1 MSDARRLA
9 TGSIAQ
15 QAAQVSGLL
24 AMFVVITVLAR
35 KLTLAEL
42 GVYGL
47 LNSLAGYLLIVQN
60 AAAGAA
66 VKAMAGAGDDERAGS
81 AAFST
86 SALMYVAAGAL
97 AAVALTAV
105 GLILAAVLDLPDEL
119 ARQARLG
126 AVAAG
131 AVAFLGW
138 PLTVYRDALRA
149 RSRFVLAAGAETV
162 GIVASI
168 LLVLALVIADAPLW
182 ALIGTAS
189 SIPMLAGA
197 ACLVAA
203 RATALPWRLR
213 PRLATRAA
221 AREFLGLA
229 GYISLAEASSAAVY
243 AGTRIILGTVR
254 SAQTVGLYEG
264 PIRAHNLIRALN
276 GAVTVTVLPTAVRYR
291 GEGDERRLGELLV
304 RGCRYA
310 LAGVVPLAVTGAA
323 LAGPILD
330 AWLGPR
336 YAVAGPAMAIM
347 MSHWVLNG
355 VLGVTT
361 ALLVALG
368 AARDLA
374 RWAMAL
380 GAATILLAL
389 ALVPSLGLDGAAL
402 ATAIPYV
409 ALWPYMLFVTL
420 RAVPAVRLGEL
431 ARRAFAPAWMLGA
444 VLAAALVAVRL
455 TLDPSGAL
463 AVIAIVALS
472 LTAYWAAYWRLA
484 LDDGER
490 RLVKAMVGFVRA
502 ARAG

>member
-9 TGSIAQ
+9 TGSLAQ
-15 QAAQVSGLL
+15 QAAQVAGLV

-35 KLTLAEL
+35 RLTLAEL

-66 VKAMAGAGDDERAGS
+66 VRAMASAGDDREGS

-105 GLILAAVLDLPDEL
+105 GLIFAAVLDLTPEL
-119 ARQARLG
+119 ARQTRLG
-126 AVAAG
+126 AAAAG
-131 AVAFLGW
+131 VVALAGW

-149 RSRFVLAAGAETV
+149 RSRFVLAAGAEAV

-168 LLVLALVIADAPLW
+168 GLVFALVLGDAPLW

-189 SIPMLAGA
+189 AIPMLAGA

-203 RATALPWRLR
+203 RATAMPWRLR

-243 AGTRIILGTVR
+243 AATRVILGIVR
-254 SAQTVGLYEG
+254 SPATVGLYEG
-264 PIRAHNLIRALN
+264 PVRAHNLVRALN

-291 GEGDERRLGELLV
+291 ADGDERRLRELLV

-310 LAGVVPLAVTGAA
+310 LAGIVPIAVVGGV
-323 LAGPILD
+323 LAGPILV

-336 YAVAGPAMAIM
+336 FAGAGTAMAIM
-347 MSHWVLNG
+347 LSHWLLNG

-361 ALLVALG
+361 AMLVAVG

-374 RWAMAL
+374 RWAMML
-380 GAATILLAL
+380 GGSTIAL
-389 ALVPSLGLDGAAL
+389 ALILVPALGLDGAAL

-409 ALWPYMLFVTL
+409 LLFPYMLRVTL
-420 RAVPAVRLGEL
+420 NVVPVPLGEL
-431 ARRAFAPAWMLGA
+431 VRRAFAPAWILGA
-444 VLAAALVAVRL
+444 VLAAALIWVRIA
-455 TLDPSGAL
+455 LDPVAAAAVAGVALCGLASYWLAYYLLCLDPAERAL
-463 AVIAIVALS
+463 ARSIVLS
-472 LTAYWAAYWRLA
+472 
-484 LDDGER
+484 
-490 RLVKAMVGFVRA
+490 
-502 ARAG
+502 RAGR

>member
-9 TGSIAQ
+9 TGSLAQ
-15 QAAQVSGLL
+15 QASQVAGLV

-35 KLTLAEL
+35 RLTLAEL

-66 VKAMAGAGDDERAGS
+66 VRAMASAGDEREGS

-97 AAVALTAV
+97 AAVALTAI
-105 GLILAAVLDLPDEL
+105 GLIFAAVLDLTPEL
-119 ARQARLG
+119 ARQTRMG
-126 AVAAG
+126 AAAAG
-131 AVAFLGW
+131 VVALVGW

-149 RSRFVLAAGAETV
+149 RSRFVLAAGAEAV

-168 LLVLALVIADAPLW
+168 GLVLALVLVDAPLW

-189 SIPMLAGA
+189 AIPMLAGA

-203 RATALPWRLR
+203 KATAMPWRLR

-243 AGTRIILGTVR
+243 AATRVILGVVR
-254 SAQTVGLYEG
+254 SPATVGLYEG
-264 PIRAHNLIRALN
+264 PVRAHNLIRALN

-291 GEGDERRLGELLV
+291 ANGDERRLRELLV

-310 LAGVVPLAVTGAA
+310 LGGIVPIAVVGGV
-323 LAGPILD
+323 LAGPILV

-336 YAVAGPAMAIM
+336 FGEAGPAMAIM
-347 MSHWVLNG
+347 LSHWLLNG

-361 ALLVALG
+361 AMLVAVG

-374 RWAMAL
+374 RWAMML
-380 GAATILLAL
+380 GGSTIVLAL
-389 ALVPSLGLDGAAL
+389 ALVPAFGLDGAAL

-409 ALWPYMLFVTL
+409 LLFPYMLRVTL
-420 RAVPAVRLGEL
+420 KAVPVPLGEL
-431 ARRAFAPAWMLGA
+431 VRRAFAPAWLLGA
-444 VLAAALVAVRL
+444 LLAAALIWARIAFDPVSAVAVASMAFGGL
-455 TLDPSGAL
+455 ASYWIVYYQLCLDSAERAL
-463 AVIAIVALS
+463 VRSIVLS
-472 LTAYWAAYWRLA
+472 RP
-484 LDDGER
+484 
-490 RLVKAMVGFVRA
+490 
-502 ARAG
+502 AGR

>member
-9 TGSIAQ
+9 TGSLAQ
-15 QAAQVSGLL
+15 QASQVAGLV
-24 AMFVVITVLAR
+24 AMVAVITVLAR
-35 KLTLAEL
+35 QLTLAEL

-66 VKAMAGAGDDERAGS
+66 VKAMASARDVPEGS

-105 GLILAAVLDLPDEL
+105 GLVFAAVLDLTPEL
-119 ARQARLG
+119 ARQTRLG
-126 AVAAG
+126 AAAAG
-131 AVAFLGW
+131 LVALVGW

-168 LLVLALVIADAPLW
+168 GLVFVLVLADAPLW

-189 SIPMLAGA
+189 AIPMLAGA

-243 AGTRIILGTVR
+243 AATRVILGIVR
-254 SAQTVGLYEG
+254 SPETVGLYEG
-264 PIRAHNLIRALN
+264 PVRAHNLVRALN

-291 GEGDERRLGELLV
+291 AEGDERRLRELLV

-310 LAGVVPLAVTGAA
+310 LAGIVPIAVVGIV
-323 LAGPILD
+323 LAGPILG
-330 AWLGPR
+330 AWLGTR
-336 YAVAGPAMAIM
+336 YEEGGPAMAIM
-347 MSHWVLNG
+347 LSHWLLNG

-361 ALLVALG
+361 AMLVAVG

-374 RWAMAL
+374 RWAMML
-380 GAATILLAL
+380 GGSTIVLAL
-389 ALVPSLGLDGAAL
+389 ILVPAFGLDGAAL

-409 ALWPYMLFVTL
+409 ALFPYMLRVTL
-420 RAVPAVRLGEL
+420 RVVPVPLGEL
-431 ARRAFAPAWMLGA
+431 VGRAFIPAWALGA
-444 VLAAALVAVRL
+444 VLAGALTVVRVVADPSAAVAVAGL
-455 TLDPSGAL
+455 AFGGL
-463 AVIAIVALS
+463 AV
-472 LTAYWAAYWRLA
+472 YWAAYYA
-484 LDDGER
+484 LCLGGDER
-490 RLVKAMVGFVRA
+490 ALVRSILGGV
-502 ARAG
+502 ARR

>member
-9 TGSIAQ
+9 TGSLAQ
-15 QAAQVSGLL
+15 QAAQVAGLV

-35 KLTLAEL
+35 RLTLAEL

-66 VKAMAGAGDDERAGS
+66 VKAMASADDDREGS

-105 GLILAAVLDLPDEL
+105 GLIFAAVLDLTPEL
-119 ARQARLG
+119 ARQTRLG
-126 AVAAG
+126 AAAAG
-131 AVAFLGW
+131 VVALVGW

-149 RSRFVLAAGAETV
+149 RSRFVLAAGAEAV

-168 LLVLALVIADAPLW
+168 GLVFALVLADAPLW

-189 SIPMLAGA
+189 AIPMLAGA

-203 RATALPWRLR
+203 RATAMPWRLR

-243 AGTRIILGTVR
+243 AATRVILGIVR
-254 SAQTVGLYEG
+254 SPATVGLYEG
-264 PIRAHNLIRALN
+264 PVRAHNLVRALN

-291 GEGDERRLGELLV
+291 ADGDERRLRELLV

-310 LAGVVPLAVTGAA
+310 LAGIVPIAVVGGV
-323 LAGPILD
+323 LAGPILV

-336 YAVAGPAMAIM
+336 FGEAGTAMAIM
-347 MSHWVLNG
+347 LSHWLLNG

-361 ALLVALG
+361 AMLVAVG

-374 RWAMAL
+374 RWAMML
-380 GAATILLAL
+380 GGSTIVLAL
-389 ALVPSLGLDGAAL
+389 ILVPAFGLDGAAL

-409 ALWPYMLFVTL
+409 LLFPYMLRVTL
-420 RAVPAVRLGEL
+420 NAVPVPLGEL
-431 ARRAFAPAWMLGA
+431 VRRSFAPAWLLGA
-444 VLAAALVAVRL
+444 VLAAALLWVRIALEPVSAIAVAGSAL
-455 TLDPSGAL
+455 GGLGAYWIAYYLLCLDPGERAL
-463 AVIAIVALS
+463 ARSIVLS
-472 LTAYWAAYWRLA
+472 
-484 LDDGER
+484 
-490 RLVKAMVGFVRA
+490 
-502 ARAG
+502 RAGR